1 MSTYVVDCATS
12 WAEWSELVPIP
23 RLSNTPLKETPTQ
36 AYQMCRTASLKYP
49 PVLKGGDCIQAALK
63 AIEASAIPSFSQGI
77 EQESTLFWKMCLS
90 SVQGKARRHGFFAV
104 RAASK
109 STYPKRIQKDFVT
122 KYQTTSPLLV
132 KGSSCNVGVIGAGT
146 MGSGIAMVLLQA
158 GFTVSLVD
166 VQEVALKKGI
176 QLIHTT
182 FDTQVKKKRL
192 SLQQANVMKQR
203 LKFTQTLQDLSNCKL
218 VVEAVVENM
227 TIKKKI
233 FTTLDQVTPSDAILL
248 SNTSTLD
255 IDEMASVLGPSRRG
269 NFAGWHFF
277 SPANVM
283 KLVEIVVG
291 KHTSPHTVLLLQKL
305 TKKIKKIGVVV
316 GNCDGFVGNRMVN
329 PYTTEMTLLL
339 AEGGATIDSIDK
351 ALMRFGMAIGPF
363 MMSDL
368 AGNDVGYFIRKER
381 GVVRDPKTG
390 VVGPNRT
397 STMRYTE
404 LADDMVTQLGRIG
417 QKAGKGW
424 YDYAPHIGKGRMP
437 LPSTEMKGFLKAYV
451 EGTKQKPMKPDE
463 IVERILFPLVNEG
476 FKILEENIASKPSD
490 IDVVYLYGYG
500 WPAWR
505 GGPMFWADNEIGLPH
520 LLNRLLD
527 FHRRYPG
534 SKYYEPSRL
543 LQKCVAFGVTVEEYY
558 EKGMHKEDVS
568 KL

>member
-1 MSTYVVDCATS
+1 MAFLFTS
-12 WAEWSELVPIP
+12 LRYEISGNC
-23 RLSNTPLKETPTQ
+23 S
-36 AYQMCRTASLKYP
+36 
-49 PVLKGGDCIQAALK
+49 G
-63 AIEASAIPSFSQGI
+63 
-77 EQESTLFWKMCLS
+77 ES
-90 SVQGKARRHGFFAV
+90 
-104 RAASK
+104 
-109 STYPKRIQKDFVT
+109 
-122 KYQTTSPLLV
+122 
-132 KGSSCNVGVIGAGT
+132 
-146 MGSGIAMVLLQA
+146 
-158 GFTVSLVD
+158 
-166 VQEVALKKGI
+166 
-176 QLIHTT
+176 
-182 FDTQVKKKRL
+182 
-192 SLQQANVMKQR
+192 
-203 LKFTQTLQDLSNCKL
+203 
-218 VVEAVVENM
+218 
-227 TIKKKI
+227 
-233 FTTLDQVTPSDAILL
+233 
-248 SNTSTLD
+248 
-255 IDEMASVLGPSRRG
+255 
-269 NFAGWHFF
+269 
-277 SPANVM
+277 
-283 KLVEIVVG
+283 
-291 KHTSPHTVLLLQKL
+291 HTSPHTVLLLQKL

-381 GVVRDPKTG
+381 GVVRDPETG
-390 VVGPNRT
+390 KVGPNRT

-404 LADDMVTQLGRIG
+404 LGDDMVTQLGRIG

-451 EGTKQKPMKPDE
+451 NETKQKPMKPDE

-500 WPAWR
+500 WPVWR
-505 GGPMFWADNEIGLPH
+505 GGPMFWADNEIGLPN

-543 LQKCVAFGVTVEEYY
+543 LQKCVAFEVTVEEYY
-558 EKGMHKEDVS
+558 QRGMHKAGAS